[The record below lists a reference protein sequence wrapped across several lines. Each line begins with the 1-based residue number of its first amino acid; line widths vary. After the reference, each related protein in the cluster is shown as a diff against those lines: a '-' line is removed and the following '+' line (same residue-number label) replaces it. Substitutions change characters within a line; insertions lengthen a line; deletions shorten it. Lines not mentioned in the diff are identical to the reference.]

1 MSGEALREC
10 RGPALFNF
18 TKNRYLVYSF
28 LFLLFFE
35 ELERNLPLPLP
46 MEKGKQEVFVISSDE
61 EPADRRQVKW
71 YLLRHFLACS
81 ACLALTHETFCRLTM
96 PKNLRR
102 IGNGRRK
109 GDACRWTQTSTQRAT
124 LVSGNLVDVPMRVF
138 KWTPVRFAWGQL
150 VPEEAWR

>member
-1 MSGEALREC
+1 MDEDREQ
-10 RGPALFNF
+10 P
-18 TKNRYLVYSF
+18 S
-28 LFLLFFE
+28 
-35 ELERNLPLPLP
+35 PP
-46 MEKGKQEVFVISSDE
+46 MDTGKQEVFIISSDE

-102 IGNGRRK
+102 IGDERRN

-124 LVSGNLVDVPMRVF
+124 LVSGNMVHVPMRVF
-138 KWTPVRFAWGQL
+138 KWTTVRFARVQL
-150 VPEEAWR
+150 VPKEAWR